1 MTDLLVALA
10 INIKLRKSWKLF
22 TWSLFIF
29 ASTAMAVRLCMSFK
43 LVTVLVKS
51 LLPPIVDNSN
61 VVFGAYCNNWSYS

>member
-10 INIKLRKSWKLF
+10 INIKLSRSWKPF
-22 TWSLFIF
+22 TWSLFF

-51 LLPPIVDNSN
+51 LLPSIVDNSN